1 MWFYF
6 HITYCKIKYIH
17 QYYKLWCYSSCY
29 YTITH
34 IKLINYYL
42 SFCQCSSLNSF
53 RLDYLVLS
61 GILVRYFSMQIN
73 TCWIKIYV
81 SANAES
87 FQILI
92 TLPMVFWPPTQ
103 GILTTLLTIFW
114 FPTHGI
120 LIPLPMVYWTAYP
133 CYVDTQANG
142 VTNPLSMVYW
152 TPTHGIL
159 TPYPWYF
166 DTSIHGILIPY
177 PWHINPYPW

>member
-1 MWFYF
+1 
-6 HITYCKIKYIH
+6 
-17 QYYKLWCYSSCY
+17 
-29 YTITH
+29 
-34 IKLINYYL
+34 
-42 SFCQCSSLNSF
+42 
-53 RLDYLVLS
+53 
-61 GILVRYFSMQIN
+61 
-73 TCWIKIYV
+73 
-81 SANAES
+81 
-87 FQILI
+87 
-92 TLPMVFWPPTQ
+92 
-103 GILTTLLTIFW
+103 LTTLLTIFW

-166 DTSIHGILIPY
+166 DTSIHGIVIPY